1 MLYMKRLHHLWTF
14 ILIGLACACNQ
25 PQDNSDNTTANVEK
39 NDVNWSDS
47 ARNRYMKVAYYYNN
61 NIHDSLVMAVPA
73 ERDFCKE
80 HELWADYYDVWMML
94 GEEYN
99 FSGEHS
105 KAIDVAQEIHD
116 DAAMR
121 NNGYGLAAAEFIKAL
136 VYDSQLNHEE
146 SARSFEQALKIYPD
160 SASSFLKNSIYVYY
174 TYELRDLKDSEKM
187 QRVLDEWKAYID
199 ICRQDTTIPPRQFD
213 NWLYYYHHSCYFYY
227 LNQKDLDKAE
237 QHVDS
242 VVMHLD
248 RQGWSQVT
256 RNEVLGYRVQL
267 AIARKNYSEALK
279 LNDQQLPGAEE
290 LDINAYSEILKQR
303 ATILSNIGQW
313 KEAYNYL
320 TQHYELVDSI
330 NQAETRQQ
338 LNELN
343 KRFEIDELRAQ
354 QEREK
359 LQHEHEKIENER
371 QRMYLLSIFGAFV
384 VVGVIIV
391 IILRQRAK
399 RRLTALKAEQERM
412 ESELSI
418 ARDIQ
423 MSMVPSTFPQR
434 EGLDM
439 YATMMPAREVGG
451 DLYGYVIHDDLLYF
465 CLGDVSGKGVPA
477 SLFMTTAINLF
488 RVASH
493 QQLSPAAIA
502 KQMNETL
509 NENNASCMF
518 VTLFIGRA
526 DLLTGQVELC
536 NCGHNPPVIISSGT
550 PHFIELPF
558 NCPLGIMSD
567 IEFQSKSFDNIIGQ
581 SFFLYS
587 DGLNEAENPLQEQ
600 FGDEHILHLLATH
613 PFVSCQDTIEL
624 MKSEVA
630 RHTNGA
636 EQSDDLTMLCLK
648 IG

>member
-1 MLYMKRLHHLWTF
+1 
-14 ILIGLACACNQ
+14 
-25 PQDNSDNTTANVEK
+25 
-39 NDVNWSDS
+39 
-47 ARNRYMKVAYYYNN
+47 MKVAYYYNN

-73 ERDFCKE
+73 EKDFCKE
-80 HELWADYYDVWMML
+80 HELWADYYDVWMLL

-121 NNGYGLAAAEFIKAL
+121 DNGYGLAAAEFIKAL
-136 VYDSQLNHEE
+136 VYDSQLNREE

-174 TYELRDLKDSEKM
+174 TYELRDLDDSEKM
-187 QRVLDEWKAYID
+187 HRVLDEWKAYID
-199 ICRQDTTIPPRQFD
+199 TCRLDPTIPRRQFD

-227 LNQKDLDKAE
+227 MSQKDLDKAE

-256 RNEVLGYRVQL
+256 RNEVLGYKVQL
-267 AIARKNYSEALK
+267 AIARKNYAEALK

-313 KEAYNYL
+313 KEAYSFL

-330 NQAETRQQ
+330 NQTETRQQ

-371 QRMYLLSIFGAFV
+371 QRMYLLSIFGIIV
-384 VVGVIIV
+384 VVGIIV
-391 IILRQRAK
+391 VIFLRQRAT

-412 ESELSI
+412 ESELRI

-434 EGLDM
+434 DGLDM

-477 SLFMTTAINLF
+477 SLFMAQATRMFQSLANQGLQPAEICTQMNDALSGKDNKSGMFITFFIGLINL
-488 RVASH
+488 H
-493 QQLSPAAIA
+493 NGHLSFC
-502 KQMNETL
+502 
-509 NENNASCMF
+509 NA
-518 VTLFIGRA
+518 
-526 DLLTGQVELC
+526 
-536 NCGHNPPVIISSGT
+536 GHNPPVVIDQSSRSAS
-550 PHFIELPF
+550 HFLKMET
-558 NCPLGIMSD
+558 NAPLGLWTDLKYVGEEMESIKGHPLF
-567 IEFQSKSFDNIIGQ
+567 I
-581 SFFLYS
+581 YT
-587 DGLNEAENPLQEQ
+587 DGLNEAENNEQQQ
-600 FGDEHILHLLATH
+600 FGEERLLSILRNTHFNSSKQIVETLAA
-613 PFVSCQDTIEL
+613 
-624 MKSEVA
+624 EVEQH
-630 RHTNGA
+630 RNGT
-636 EQSDDLTMLCLK
+636 EPNDDLTMMC
-648 IG
+648 IWVA